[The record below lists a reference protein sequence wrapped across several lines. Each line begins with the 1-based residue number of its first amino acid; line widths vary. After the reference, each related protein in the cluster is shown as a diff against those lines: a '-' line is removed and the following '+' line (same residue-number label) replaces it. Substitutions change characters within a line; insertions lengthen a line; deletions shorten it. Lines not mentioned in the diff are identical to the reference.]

1 MKNILTKYAAT
12 RSAFSLTADR
22 VAHHVG
28 LPVANPYIGNRY
40 RFLGQHDAVTRK
52 VKGAGKWT
60 GSGKPTSLCVSYY

>member
-52 VKGAGKWT
+52 VKGAGK
-60 GSGKPTSLCVSYY
+60 